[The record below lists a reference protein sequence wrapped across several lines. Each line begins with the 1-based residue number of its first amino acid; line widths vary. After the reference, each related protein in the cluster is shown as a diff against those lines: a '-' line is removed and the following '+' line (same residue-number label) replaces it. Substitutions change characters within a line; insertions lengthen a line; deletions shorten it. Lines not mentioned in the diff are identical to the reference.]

1 MLTAFWDV
9 SPCSVLEVDR
19 RFLHHQGDKIE
30 TTRCYI
36 PEDCRQLH
44 GRRSEKLKAD
54 ILSYK
59 CLAPGLGLGAPGV
72 SPQGDICFEVWRPPW
87 PVARRSNNHSRH
99 MTTLSLFYD
108 AVLSAL
114 FTILGEF
121 SDT

>member
-1 MLTAFWDV
+1 MYRRVVSLKWTDV
-9 SPCSVLEVDR
+9 SEVHTSSIIR
-19 RFLHHQGDKIE
+19 AIKS
-30 TTRCYI
+30 I
-36 PEDCRQLH
+36 PH
-44 GRRSEKLKAD
+44 GAISQKTVGSFMVAAVKAD

-59 CLAPGLGLGAPGV
+59 CLAPGLRLGAPGV
-72 SPQGDICFEVWRPPW
+72 SPQGDICFEVWRSPW
-87 PVARRSNNHSRH
+87 SVARCSNNLSRH